1 MRHISHYIGLLF
13 LTALFLIGSI
23 LFSTLYLN
31 LVNQRTD
38 EVLSGLLSRGNT
50 HRDVLEKSFDQ
61 ETIDH
66 VSLMESASEFT
77 VVVTDQKGK
86 ILKSSNRLTE
96 EMKTELTHTEFQDQ
110 RKDLVLQTPTE
121 HGNFLMT
128 DSPITIA
135 DSHRGHV
142 FMFAPERLIQ
152 QVVKPLQQQFI
163 QVGIIAVLLSLVTV
177 ALCTRL
183 ISKPLINMERAT
195 AKLRDGNLEVDLP
208 IERSDELGALAR
220 SITQLA
226 KDLDYVNR
234 ERTEFLAHI
243 SHELRTPLTYVKGYA
258 DILSRP
264 GLPDSDKTM
273 YLSIIKEESNHL
285 SQLIEQLML
294 LARLDENQFSVDRLP
309 LALDEVILS
318 IADKM
323 RPAIE
328 EKGLRFVVS
337 GHPVTVMGDQVRLGQ
352 VLLNLLDNARKYTEV
367 GQIEVEYGKNET
379 GAYFI
384 VKDTGIGISEEALP
398 HVKKRL
404 YRSEPSRSRSHG
416 GSGLGLTIATA
427 IVQAHDATL
436 DIKSEWHAGT
446 CVTVQWRA

>member
-38 EVLSGLLSRGNT
+38 EVLSGLLNRGNT

-61 ETIDH
+61 QTIDH

-110 RKDLVLQTPTE
+110 RKDLVLQTPME

-135 DSHRGHV
+135 GSHRGHV
-142 FMFAPERLIQ
+142 FMFAPEDLIQ

-163 QVGIIAVLLSLVTV
+163 QVGVIAVLLSLFTV

-264 GLPDSDKTM
+264 DLPDSEKTM
-273 YLSIIKEESNHL
+273 YLSIIKEESDHL

-309 LALDEVILS
+309 LALNEVILS

-337 GHPVTVMGDQVRLGQ
+337 GHPVTVMGDEIRLGQ
-352 VLLNLLDNARKYTEV
+352 VLLNLLDNARKYTAV
-367 GQIEVEYGKNET
+367 GQIEVECGRNT
-379 GAYFI
+379 AGAYFL
-384 VKDTGIGISEEALP
+384 VRDTGMGISAEALP

-446 CVTVQWRA
+446 CVTVQWKA